1 MNKALTIKSD
11 FLIWLV
17 PLIIISALVLI
28 AKSPVFYQYPDKL
41 SVAITLDFLVTL
53 PLVFYLLIRRKNI
66 SWIAV
71 TPVATLGIILAGL
84 VLPKDHQEFLAQAR
98 MVSFSLMEL
107 MVIAFL
113 IIKAGK
119 AKKAYNLQKDAA
131 YDFYTA
137 LKNAVSEV
145 VPKGLSNLLSTEI
158 AVFYYGL
165 FCWSKR
171 KIESNEFTCH
181 KENGTIAVLFV
192 IIFMIIVETAVQHIL
207 IGLFSAAVAWIITLV
222 SIYSVLFLFG
232 ISRSLSRRPV
242 LLTDNKIHLRY
253 GIISEAIIHFDNI
266 ESIQISTSVVGT
278 NKDLIFLSPLH
289 KLENKNVVINLLE
302 EGILHGFYGRK
313 KKFKSIGFYIDD
325 LARFK
330 GVLGRQIDS
339 CIVS

>member
-1 MNKALTIKSD
+1 MIKPLSIKLD
-11 FLIWLV
+11 FFFWLI

-28 AKSPVFYQYPDKL
+28 AKSPVFYQFPDKL

-53 PLVFYLLIRRKNI
+53 PLAFYPLIRRKNI

-145 VPKGLSNLLSTEI
+145 MPKGLSNLLSTEI
-158 AVFYYGL
+158 AVFYYAL

-171 KIESNEFTCH
+171 KLESNEFTCY
-181 KENGTIAVLFV
+181 KENGTIAILFV
-192 IIFMIIVETAVQHIL
+192 IIFMIIVETVVQHIL
-207 IGLFSAAVAWIITLV
+207 IGLFSAAIAWIITIV
-222 SIYSVLFLFG
+222 SIYSVFVLFG
-232 ISRSLSRRPV
+232 ISRSLSWRPV

-253 GIISEAIIHFDNI
+253 GIISEAIIHFDII
-266 ESIQISTSVVGT
+266 ESVQIPTPAVKT
-278 NKDLIFLSPLH
+278 NKELIFLSPLH
-289 KLENKNVVINLLE
+289 KLENKNVVINLLK

-313 KKFKSIGFYIDD
+313 KKFKSIGFYVDD

-330 GVLGRQIDS
+330 DVLGRQMDS